1 MVQYS
6 ALSKMEND
14 WSSFSSF
21 SFFLLMALISFFVHC
36 ESSEIG
42 LNSLGVLEKKAD
54 SKVVARYWKIRRWM
68 GNSNEM
74 TVVVL
79 PLAKCRCYLP
89 RSKGVGHVHL
99 YTEMCISITFHAL
112 SHDVI
117 LAIIHRKE
125 LSFVF
130 TPHVLFKFTTFLKHT
145 YTS

>member
-1 MVQYS
+1 
-6 ALSKMEND
+6 
-14 WSSFSSF
+14 
-21 SFFLLMALISFFVHC
+21 MALISFFVHC

-99 YTEMCISITFHAL
+99 YTEMCAL
-112 SHDVI
+112 
-117 LAIIHRKE
+117 A
-125 LSFVF
+125 
-130 TPHVLFKFTTFLKHT
+130 
-145 YTS
+145 